1 MKNKEYRI
9 DEEYSDE
16 WDEPLMDFDE
26 WKAEY
31 RARRNERILNGE
43 TIEET
48 DNHWNPNVPFTGTQD
63 EWFEHFLKIEEGEF
77 FSMEESKRIFNAWKK
92 EFLNNETRNNNNNHW
107 NPNVPFTGTQDE
119 WFEHFLK
126 IEEGEFV
133 SAEEHKARF
142 DAWEK
147 DFLSK
152 AGRYREI
159 RNSGL

>member
-1 MKNKEYRI
+1 MVQESLTEYCRTPKESFSDFE
-9 DEEYSDE
+9 DEDDEDCE

-48 DNHWNPNVPFTGTQD
+48 DNHWD
-63 EWFEHFLKIEEGEF
+63 
-77 FSMEESKRIFNAWKK
+77 
-92 EFLNNETRNNNNNHW
+92 
-107 NPNVPFTGTQDE
+107 PNVPFTGTQDE

-133 SAEEHKARF
+133 TLEEH
-142 DAWEK
+142 E
-147 DFLSK
+147 
-152 AGRYREI
+152 REFAEWKKEYLA
-159 RNSGL
+159 SLPY